1 FPNFNKACILQQM
14 APNAMAEQ
22 ESQVW
27 PLAPSRL
34 HRRSDEENPT
44 FKAIRRERS
53 NKCFVYVFAAIVLQS
68 VFILVFAL
76 VVLRVKSPG
85 FNLSSVAVKSL
96 KHTTSP
102 TSSLNATLVTELA
115 IKNKNFG
122 EYKFEG
128 SSASLW
134 YGGFKV
140 GEAKIGKGSVKAR
153 GTRRVSLSIEVRSNR
168 LPQEAKNGFEG
179 EMNSGYLKISSYAK
193 LSGKVNLMKI
203 MKKRKTIDTN
213 CTMVVVLKSRTV
225 KDLFCR

>member
-1 FPNFNKACILQQM
+1 
-14 APNAMAEQ
+14 MAEQ

-34 HRRSDEENPT
+34 FRRSDEENPT

-68 VFILVFAL
+68 ILILVFAL

-85 FNLSSVAVKSL
+85 FNLSSVAVKNL

-102 TSSLNATLVTELA
+102 TSLNATLATELV

-140 GEAKIGKGSVKAR
+140 GEAKIGNGSVKAR
-153 GTRRVSLSIEVRSNR
+153 GTKRVSLSIEVKSNR

-193 LSGKVNLMKI
+193 LSGKVNLMKKI
-203 MKKRKTIDTN
+203 KTRKTIDTN

-225 KDLFCR
+225 KDLVCR